1 MTADRNLPPGLTRR
15 DFIRTGV
22 AAAGAVALGSCA
34 RIGGAPASAS
44 NGSVADL
51 DQLARRIR
59 GRFLRDGSPLY
70 EDARKVWNLAYDR
83 RPLAMARCEG
93 VDDVQRCVEFARR
106 HNIPVAI
113 RGGGHSYA
121 GFGVADGALQIDLGA
136 FNTVTVDR
144 DRRVASV
151 GGGTRIKELLAATL
165 AVGLHTPMG
174 SCGDVG
180 VAGLALAGGDTSPR
194 GLFGTACDN
203 VIGAQL
209 VTPDGDVLELGSGR
223 NEDLYWAIRGGGGN
237 FGVITRLDFQLHPLR
252 TQHSATFQ
260 FGWNDIAGALRTFG
274 ELIRETPDEVRA
286 SFRVEKDTG
295 AVANCGY
302 YGDPATAAAYHAKWK
317 AAFRPVEP
325 SINHSIPTPQG
336 EVWTTT
342 SLAVEGAFLEDITD
356 DRLVDVLARAAVA
369 GRGVG
374 AMLMGLSNGVASRIG
389 MADTAYPLRGTGLS
403 SLLSAEW
410 HRPEERVR
418 AEQWVAEYGAALRP
432 WARRAYVNYLG
443 PSSPER
449 IREVYG
455 ENYPRLARIK
465 AQYDPANL
473 FRSNQNVLPAGRSAR
488 SVGVD
493 SLASS
498 LGISA
503 HVA

>member
-1 MTADRNLPPGLTRR
+1 
-15 DFIRTGV
+15 
-22 AAAGAVALGSCA
+22 
-34 RIGGAPASAS
+34 
-44 NGSVADL
+44 
-51 DQLARRIR
+51 
-59 GRFLRDGSPLY
+59 
-70 EDARKVWNLAYDR
+70 
-83 RPLAMARCEG
+83 MARCEG

-136 FNTVTVDR
+136 FNTVTVEK

-151 GGGTRIKELLAATL
+151 GGGTRIKELLAATM

-209 VTPDGDVLELGSGR
+209 VTADGDVLELGPGQ
-223 NEDLYWAIRGGGGN
+223 NENLFWAIRGGGGN
-237 FGVITRLDFQLHPLR
+237 FGVITRLDFRLHPLR
-252 TQHSATFQ
+252 TLHSASFN
-260 FGWNDIAGALRTFG
+260 FGWNDIAGAMRTFG

-286 SFRVEKDTG
+286 AFRVDKDRG
-295 AVANCGY
+295 AVASCGH
-302 YGDPATAAAYHAKWK
+302 YGDPASAAAYHAKWK
-317 AAFRPVEP
+317 AAFRSAEP
-325 SINHSIPTPQG
+325 TLSHSTPTPQG

-342 SLAVEGAFLEDITD
+342 SLAVDGAFLEGLTD

-374 AMLMGLSNGVASRIG
+374 EMLMGLSNGVASRIA
-389 MADTAYPLRGTGLS
+389 MSDTAYSLRGIGLS

-410 HRPEERVR
+410 KRPEDRVP

-432 WARRAYVNYLG
+432 WARRAYVNYLA

-449 IREVYG
+449 IREVYR

-473 FRSNQNVLPAGRSAR
+473 FRSNQNVLPAGRS
-488 SVGVD
+488 
-493 SLASS
+493 
-498 LGISA
+498 
-503 HVA
+503 

>member
-1 MTADRNLPPGLTRR
+1 MSASEDHLSFWTRR
-15 DFIRTGV
+15 DFIRSGV
-22 AAAGAVALGSCA
+22 TAAGAVALGACA
-34 RIGGAPASAS
+34 RVGAPPASVS
-44 NGSVADL
+44 TGSAVDL
-51 DQLARRIR
+51 DELARRIR

-70 EDARKVWNLAYDR
+70 ENARKVWNLAYDR
-83 RPLAMARCEG
+83 RPLAMARCAD

-106 HNIPVAI
+106 HSIPVAI

-136 FNTVTVDR
+136 FNTVTVDQ

-151 GGGTRIKELLAATL
+151 GGGTRIKELLAAIL
-165 AVGLHTPMG
+165 PLGLHTPMG
-174 SCGDVG
+174 SCGEVG

-203 VIGAQL
+203 VIGAQI
-209 VTPDGDVLELGSGR
+209 VTSDGDVLELGPDR
-223 NEDLYWAIRGGGGN
+223 NADLFWAIRGGGGN
-237 FGVITRLDFQLHPLR
+237 FGVVTRLDFRLHPLLTNHR
-252 TQHSATFQ
+252 ATFS
-260 FGWNDIAGALRTFG
+260 FGWNDIAGALRIFG
-274 ELIRETPDEVRA
+274 ELIRDVPDDARA
-286 SFRVEKDTG
+286 GFSVDKNTG
-295 AVANCGY
+295 AVASCGH
-302 YGDPATAAAYHAKWK
+302 YGDSAAVAAFHAKWK
-317 AAFRPVEP
+317 TAFRSVEP
-325 SINHSIPTPQG
+325 SIATAIPTPTG
-336 EVWTTT
+336 EVWATT
-342 SLAVEGAFLEDITD
+342 SLAVDGAFLTDLTD

-389 MADTAYPLRGTGLS
+389 MSDTAYPLRGAGLS

-410 HRPEERVR
+410 HRPEERAR

-432 WARRAYVNYLG
+432 WARRAYINYLA

-473 FRSNQNVLPAGRSAR
+473 FRSNQNILPTGGS
-488 SVGVD
+488 
-493 SLASS
+493 
-498 LGISA
+498 
-503 HVA
+503 

>member
-1 MTADRNLPPGLTRR
+1 MSAHRSHLSAWTRR
-15 DFIRTGV
+15 DFICTGI
-22 AAAGAVALGSCA
+22 ATAGAVALGACA
-34 RIGGAPASAS
+34 RTGAPRASVS
-44 NGSVADL
+44 TGSAADL
-51 DQLARRIR
+51 DELARRIR

-70 EDARKVWNLAYDR
+70 EDARRVWNLAYDR

-93 VDDVQRCVEFARR
+93 VDDVRRCVEFARR
-106 HNIPVAI
+106 HSIPVAI

-136 FNTVTVDR
+136 FNTVTVDQ

-151 GGGTRIKELLAATL
+151 GGGTRIKELLTATL

-174 SCGDVG
+174 ACGEVG

-209 VTPDGDVLELGSGR
+209 VTADGEVVELGPGQ
-223 NEDLYWAIRGGGGN
+223 NEDLFWAIRGGGGN
-237 FGVITRLDFQLHPLR
+237 FGVVTRLDFRLHPLR
-252 TQHSATFQ
+252 TQHRASFQ
-260 FGWNDIAGALRTFG
+260 FGWNDIAGAMRAFG

-286 SFRVEKDTG
+286 SFVVEKDTG
-295 AVANCGY
+295 AVASCGH
-302 YGDPATAAAYHAKWK
+302 YGDPAAAATYHAKWK
-317 AAFRPVEP
+317 ATFRSVEP
-325 SINHSIPTPQG
+325 QMGNSIPTPQG
-336 EVWTTT
+336 EVWATT
-342 SLAVEGAFLEDITD
+342 SLAVDGAFLEGMTD
-356 DRLVDVLARAAVA
+356 DGLVDVLARAAVA

-389 MADTAYPLRGTGLS
+389 MTDTAYPLRGTGLS

-410 HRPEERVR
+410 HRPEERAR

-432 WARRAYVNYLG
+432 WARRAYVNYLA

-455 ENYPRLARIK
+455 VNYSRLARIK

-473 FRSNQNVLPAGRSAR
+473 FRSNQNVLPARGS
-488 SVGVD
+488 
-493 SLASS
+493 
-498 LGISA
+498 
-503 HVA
+503 